1 MFYNRGMSQVG
12 FPFERNNGN
21 GDDDDNN
28 GDSALLE
35 FPFFLTSNLAALHH
49 IGITMNS
56 EEKP

>member
-1 MFYNRGMSQVG
+1 MAMVMMTTTTAIPLR
-12 FPFERNNGN
+12 
-21 GDDDDNN
+21 
-28 GDSALLE
+28 